1 MAEHEPPIGMSDDWW
16 TPPGIFRALNLTFD
30 LDPCLPGPGLGFVPA
45 RRMYTKTEDGLR
57 QPWHGLVWLNP
68 PFGGRRGQVPWLR
81 KFFAHGTGIA
91 LCAART
97 SADWFHEV
105 VFPRAQLLCFPDGKT
120 KFHRPD
126 GTIGAEPGT
135 GIVLLGMGEIG
146 NAALRRS
153 GLGFCVT
160 VDRSAAPSARAIG
173 VDRIRD
179 QMTLPLT
186 PVSSRSLA
194 QSETVRQARR
204 KQRGEIQWT

>member
-186 PVSSRSLA
+186 PDSSRSLA